1 MIYNDTEFMLRR
13 FRKLARLNED
23 ETQDKLDDLSKAF
36 KTDSVANYVAL
47 LQKYSSDPKVLA
59 VLKAGITDGQPND
72 EKFGVEN
79 VSQSENIKIKK
90 EKTIF
95 EHFGVSNP
103 LESDIVKQKIKKLND
118 FKIYFSFK

>member
-47 LQKYSSDPKVLA
+47 LQKYSSEIGRAHV
-59 VLKAGITDGQPND
+59 
-72 EKFGVEN
+72 
-79 VSQSENIKIKK
+79 
-90 EKTIF
+90 
-95 EHFGVSNP
+95 
-103 LESDIVKQKIKKLND
+103 
-118 FKIYFSFK
+118 